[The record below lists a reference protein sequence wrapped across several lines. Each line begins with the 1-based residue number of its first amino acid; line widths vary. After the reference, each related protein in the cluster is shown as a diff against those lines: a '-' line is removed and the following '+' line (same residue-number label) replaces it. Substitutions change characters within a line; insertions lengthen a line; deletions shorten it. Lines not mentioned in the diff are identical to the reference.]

1 MQSQA
6 GIVLQKHCRF
16 SCRRVQG
23 HSDILM
29 LDMQRNSTT
38 FFLPQETNQSYG
50 ILFQKKIHL
59 SYGFHVWTTGLVTEM
74 LTGSLQSIFRCQSTA
89 KDGLCSRLQC
99 NTTVSQLWQE
109 LKVTTIARSS
119 YTEVLG
125 RLLESTPIR
134 VSVFDDLGIGLKNL
148 LCFSESVALNYV
160 FCVFLVYNF
169 KFCQAILFFNV
180 YVFCMNA
187 LDFLYLL

>member
-109 LKVTTIARSS
+109 LKVTTDRQVVTYWSFRSVARADADPSVS
-119 YTEVLG
+119 IWRFG
-125 RLLESTPIR
+125 DRIKKSTLFLR
-134 VSVFDDLGIGLKNL
+134 KCCFK
-148 LCFSESVALNYV
+148 LCFL
-160 FCVFLVYNF
+160 CVFGL
-169 KFCQAILFFNV
+169 
-180 YVFCMNA
+180 
-187 LDFLYLL
+187 

>member
-109 LKVTTIARSS
+109 LKVTTDRQVVTYWSFRSVARVDADPSVS
-119 YTEVLG
+119 IWRFG
-125 RLLESTPIR
+125 DRIKKSTPFLR
-134 VSVFDDLGIGLKNL
+134 KCCFK
-148 LCFSESVALNYV
+148 LCFL
-160 FCVFLVYNF
+160 CVFGL
-169 KFCQAILFFNV
+169 
-180 YVFCMNA
+180 
-187 LDFLYLL
+187 